1 MEQAKKEKS
10 ISRHAWI
17 VVFIG
22 LLAVIGSHGFG
33 RMAYSI
39 ILPQMTEGLGLN
51 WTQAGLL
58 GTANFV
64 GYLLFALA
72 GGYLASRYGTRR
84 VILFSLLITALS
96 LALTGTSSTFQTALV
111 MRFITGMG
119 SSGVY
124 MPAMSLGSLWFASKR
139 RGLATGI
146 IGCGPGVGIFLTG
159 VIVPPI
165 VNTRGWATAWY
176 TMGIL
181 VLIITCLCF
190 IFLRDRPQESPA
202 PPSSEENT
210 VSSVP
215 PEPRSL
221 YRRKEIWHLG
231 LVYSMYG
238 LSHVIYSTFF
248 YTFLNTEVG
257 LSGAKTGAMWALAG
271 SLSIISAAMWGIISD
286 MLGRKWGLGL
296 VYTFLAISYSLFFFC
311 HSLTGYYISAI
322 FFGLGLGSV
331 PSIIAASVGDR
342 VEPRLIPTAMGF
354 VTLFFGVGQALGPAI
369 GGYLAD
375 FSGSFRVAFA
385 IAAFFSLVG
394 TATSFLLIKPVLVE
408 TE

>member
-159 VIVPPI
+159 VTIV
-165 VNTRGWATAWY
+165 A
-176 TMGIL
+176 
-181 VLIITCLCF
+181 
-190 IFLRDRPQESPA
+190 
-202 PPSSEENT
+202 
-210 VSSVP
+210 
-215 PEPRSL
+215 
-221 YRRKEIWHLG
+221 
-231 LVYSMYG
+231 
-238 LSHVIYSTFF
+238 
-248 YTFLNTEVG
+248 
-257 LSGAKTGAMWALAG
+257 
-271 SLSIISAAMWGIISD
+271 
-286 MLGRKWGLGL
+286 
-296 VYTFLAISYSLFFFC
+296 
-311 HSLTGYYISAI
+311 
-322 FFGLGLGSV
+322 
-331 PSIIAASVGDR
+331 
-342 VEPRLIPTAMGF
+342 
-354 VTLFFGVGQALGPAI
+354 
-369 GGYLAD
+369 
-375 FSGSFRVAFA
+375 
-385 IAAFFSLVG
+385 
-394 TATSFLLIKPVLVE
+394 
-408 TE
+408 